1 MHQSSKQLAYYVGH
15 VTSSHMTN
23 IYVTLSC
30 CHLVVL
36 RKFFQT
42 SLYLNLIRSNKMSF
56 LKSFHEAVA
65 LLPVRVCLVSVIISA
80 VIGYLV

>member
-1 MHQSSKQLAYYVGH
+1 
-15 VTSSHMTN
+15 
-23 IYVTLSC
+23 
-30 CHLVVL
+30 
-36 RKFFQT
+36 
-42 SLYLNLIRSNKMSF
+42 MSF